1 VAPFAGTD
9 GHVGLAGAEQLV
21 IEEALMPVRSAPED
35 TKGESDLDL
44 LAKVRAGDRS
54 AFERLYLLY
63 HPRLTRFLWTLI
75 RRPALVEE
83 VLDDT
88 MMVVWQT
95 AVNFRGSSK
104 LSTWIFA
111 IAYRKAT
118 KARARWPDPLEDDKS
133 DGRASD
139 EPTPE
144 QQIRHHRLHD
154 AIIEAMDGLSAEHRA
169 VVDLTYFH
177 GLGYREI
184 AQIVNCPV
192 DTVKTRMFHARRR
205 LRRAFAGSFQDWL

>member
-1 VAPFAGTD
+1 MRRGDSPDLIVHGTL
-9 GHVGLAGAEQLV
+9 GRRAIGR
-21 IEEALMPVRSAPED
+21 VRSE
-35 TKGESDLDL
+35 GNEEREL
-44 LAKVRAGDRS
+44 LERVAAKELA
-54 AFERLYLLY
+54 AFERLYRIY
-63 HPRLTRFLWTLI
+63 QPRLDRFLATLL
-75 RRPALVEE
+75 RRPQLVEE

-95 AVNFRGSSK
+95 AANFRGSSK

-111 IAYRKAT
+111 IAYRKAM

-154 AIIEAMDGLSAEHRA
+154 AIVEAMDGLSAEHRA